1 MKEGLIPMKK
11 KKEMKSKK
19 AIMLLMIC
27 IALEESKFEL
37 SLNEDDENS
46 VNFFDPITDICG
58 CISLKKDMV
67 CNILLIDERDELP
80 SQSIVKKF
88 EKDYHSEFR
97 IDCGSNHNALLFYY
111 NNITIPENTTMH
123 TFQALIMN
131 VVITVLRFRKF
142 EGGFSK

>member
-1 MKEGLIPMKK
+1 MKK
-11 KKEMKSKK
+11 KKEMKRKH

-27 IALEESKFEL
+27 IALEESKFEI
-37 SLNEDDENS
+37 SSDEDDES
-46 VNFFDPITDICG
+46 SINFFDPITDICG
-58 CISLKKDMV
+58 CISLKQDMK
-67 CNILLIDERDELP
+67 CNILLIDERDVLP

-111 NNITIPENTTMH
+111 NNITVPENTAMH

-131 VVITVLRFRKF
+131 AVITVLRFRKF

>member
-1 MKEGLIPMKK
+1 MKK
-11 KKEMKSKK
+11 KKEMKRKH

-27 IALEESKFEL
+27 IALEESKFEI
-37 SLNEDDENS
+37 SSDEDDES
-46 VNFFDPITDICG
+46 SINFFDPITDICG
-58 CISLKKDMV
+58 RISLKQDMK
-67 CNILLIDERDELP
+67 CNILLIDERDVLP

-111 NNITIPENTTMH
+111 NNITVPENTTMH

-131 VVITVLRFRKF
+131 AVITVLRFRKF

>member
-1 MKEGLIPMKK
+1 MKK
-11 KKEMKSKK
+11 KKEMKRKK

-37 SLNEDDENS
+37 SLDEDDDS
-46 VNFFDPITDICG
+46 SINFIDPITDICG
-58 CISLKKDMV
+58 CISLKKDMI

-123 TFQALIMN
+123 TFQELIMN
-131 VVITVLRFRKF
+131 AVITVLRFRKF

>member
-1 MKEGLIPMKK
+1 MKK
-11 KKEMKSKK
+11 KKEMKRKK

-37 SLNEDDENS
+37 SLDE
-46 VNFFDPITDICG
+46 
-58 CISLKKDMV
+58 
-67 CNILLIDERDELP
+67 DERDELP

-131 VVITVLRFRKF
+131 SVITVLRFRKF

>member
-1 MKEGLIPMKK
+1 MKK
-11 KKEMKSKK
+11 KKEMNRKH

-37 SLNEDDENS
+37 SLDEDDDS
-46 VNFFDPITDICG
+46 SINFFDPITDICG
-58 CISLKKDMV
+58 CISLKKDMI

-80 SQSIVKKF
+80 SQSIVKMF

-97 IDCGSNHNALLFYY
+97 IDCDSNHNALLFYY
-111 NNITIPENTTMH
+111 NNITVPENTTMH

-131 VVITVLRFRKF
+131 SVITVLRFRKF

>member
-58 CISLKKDMV
+58 CISLKKNMR

-80 SQSIVKKF
+80 SQSIVKEF

-111 NNITIPENTTMH
+111 NNITVPENTTMH

-131 VVITVLRFRKF
+131 AVITVLRFRKF

>member
-1 MKEGLIPMKK
+1 MKK
-11 KKEMKSKK
+11 KKEMKRKH

-27 IALEESKFEL
+27 IALEESKFEI
-37 SLNEDDENS
+37 SSDEDDES
-46 VNFFDPITDICG
+46 SINFFDPITDICG
-58 CISLKKDMV
+58 CISLKQDMK
-67 CNILLIDERDELP
+67 CNILLIDERDVLP

-111 NNITIPENTTMH
+111 NNITVPENTTMH

-131 VVITVLRFRKF
+131 AVITVLRFRKF

>member
-1 MKEGLIPMKK
+1 M
-11 KKEMKSKK
+11 
-19 AIMLLMIC
+19 
-27 IALEESKFEL
+27 
-37 SLNEDDENS
+37 
-46 VNFFDPITDICG
+46 
-58 CISLKKDMV
+58 KKDMI

-131 VVITVLRFRKF
+131 AVITVLRFRKF